1 MGSSNK
7 IDISRFDPTNASDDQ
22 IRLWLFAIIQAELEK
37 DDAEI
42 DQELIDECSDCEAFL
57 AHSNPE
63 ITQEEY
69 ALGLAR
75 IKERAQAMQAEGSI
89 VTVQAKPKK
98 RRFMRVAVYFLA
110 AALAIAILSVG
121 AVAAFKGSAA
131 WEFVMTN
138 MQQILGMKP
147 GDSLESDKVTLVKG
161 DLVAEY
167 DSVEEALKAGGFE
180 GILYPTELPEGVR
193 IERLIITNEGDDT
206 KYRLSFIFNV
216 TSVSFC
222 VFSYN
227 NFDMKNWDSAKVH
240 IINDREYYIAYVP
253 ESNYY
258 QASYYSNTYEY
269 TLICTNYDDLF
280 ILLSTMEDIVK

>member
-63 ITQEEY
+63 ISQEEY

-75 IKERAQAMQAEGSI
+75 IKERAQAMQAEGSN
-89 VTVQAKPKK
+89 VTVQAKPGK

-121 AVAAFKGSAA
+121 AVAAFNGSAA

-180 GILYPTELPEGVR
+180 GILYPTELPEGVK
-193 IERLIITNEGDDT
+193 IERIVQTTEDNESKYELSFSFTTNE
-206 KYRLSFIFNV
+206 IFYG
-216 TSVSFC
+216 VSN
-222 VFSYN
+222 Y
-227 NFDMKNWDSAKVH
+227 DIIGMPNWDNTES
-240 IINDREYYIAYVP
+240 IIVNNRLYYVVYKPNPGI
-253 ESNYY
+253 Y
-258 QASYYSNTYEY
+258 QAGYYSEGYEHILKCIDY
-269 TLICTNYDDLF
+269 NTLIC
-280 ILLSTMEDIVK
+280 ILNGMEELER

>member
-1 MGSSNK
+1 MGSSNR

-57 AHSNPE
+57 SHSNPE

-69 ALGLAR
+69 ALGLAK
-75 IKERAQAMQAEGSI
+75 IKERAQAMQADGSI

-121 AVAAFKGSAA
+121 AVAAFNGSAA

-180 GILYPTELPEGVR
+180 GILYPTELPEGVK
-193 IERLIITNEGDDT
+193 IERIVYSNDGDGS
-206 KYRLSFIFNV
+206 KYRLSFVFN
-216 TSVSFC
+216 SKQY
-222 VFSYN
+222 SYRIYN
-227 NFDMKNWDSAKVH
+227 YNSYQMDAWKSTNTLTVNG
-240 IINDREYYIAYVP
+240 IEYITTYMSDI
-253 ESNYY
+253 SQY
-258 QASYYSNTYEY
+258 QAGYYHNGYEY
-269 TLICTNYDDLF
+269 IIMTTDYENLLIF
-280 ILLSTMEDIVK
+280 INSMEEAK